1 MVVFLYTRRS
11 VHINTGKSLGRKCMR
26 ERPYPCTARR
36 RCPGIT
42 LRILAVPYE
51 YVPFA
56 APGYWAPNPTLSTA
70 SFYDEFYNE
79 DALDA
84 LK

>member
-1 MVVFLYTRRS
+1 MCL
-11 VHINTGKSLGRKCMR
+11 M
-26 ERPYPCTARR
+26 
-36 RCPGIT
+36 
-42 LRILAVPYE
+42 AVPYE

-56 APGYWAPNPTLSTA
+56 APGYWEPNPTLPAA

>member
-1 MVVFLYTRRS
+1 MLFRSRLFRLRELPIRAADDFL
-11 VHINTGKSLGRKCMR
+11 
-26 ERPYPCTARR
+26 
-36 RCPGIT
+36 PGHNLCANGVQCDQYGI
-42 LRILAVPYE
+42 VPYE

-56 APGYWAPNPTLSTA
+56 APGYWAPNPTLPTA